1 MTSSPVSELE
11 SSGAAAPRQ
20 GRGHAWIMLPW
31 LVVAAF
37 AVVTLWRSHVV
48 DIPVRDPHLAYFWG
62 RVGMELGLVA
72 PMLVVD
78 AWWRARRHGERFV
91 TVVRTRWTARRI
103 GLVVAAVVVHQLT
116 YLLYHNLKS
125 WDVFNPLQD
134 DLLLRWDTWLFFGHS
149 PYRLVH
155 ALLGQKSAAYV
166 LMVIYESFST
176 ILIIAFA
183 AALVFV
189 DEIRDSY
196 VYVTASM
203 WCWILGVGSY
213 YLIPSTGPF
222 HIVPEDFAGLPHT
235 MIQDTQAR
243 YYAQREYLLAHP
255 HASDAFAQISAFASL
270 HVALVAMV
278 MLMAR
283 YYRLRRTSWVLAA
296 YLVGTIV
303 ATIYL
308 GWHYVVDD
316 VAGLAIAF
324 LAVTLGRR
332 MCYPSGRE
340 GEPAIGRA
348 RW

>member
-1 MTSSPVSELE
+1 MTHSPLSDVESPQAPAVASPRSWSWIVS
-11 SSGAAAPRQ
+11 
-20 GRGHAWIMLPW
+20 PW
-31 LVVAAF
+31 AVVAVF

-48 DIPVRDPHLAYFWG
+48 DIPIRDPHLAYFWG

-72 PMLVVD
+72 PMLVLD
-78 AWWRARRHGERFV
+78 AWWRARRHGERFA
-91 TVVRTRWTARRI
+91 TVVRCRWTLRRI
-103 GLVVAAVVVHQLT
+103 GLVVSAVVVHQLT

-155 ALLGQKSAAYV
+155 DLFGQHTAAYV

-176 ILIIAFA
+176 VLIIAFA

-189 DEIRDSY
+189 DDIRDSY
-196 VYVTASM
+196 VYVVASM
-203 WCWILGVGSY
+203 WCWILGVASY
-213 YLIPSTGPF
+213 YSIPSTGPF
-222 HIVPEDFAGLPHT
+222 HFVPQDFAGLPHT
-235 MIQDTQAR
+235 MIQDTQAK
-243 YYAQREYLLAHP
+243 YLAQREYLLAHP

-283 YYRLRRTSWVLAA
+283 YYRLRRTSWVLAV
-296 YLVGTIV
+296 YLAGTIV
-303 ATIYL
+303 ATVYL
-308 GWHYVVDD
+308 GWHYFVDD
-316 VAGLAIAF
+316 IAGLAIAVVAVW
-324 LAVTLGRR
+324 LARR
-332 MCYPSGRE
+332 LTYPSGRA
-340 GEPAIGRA
+340 GSPAIGRA